1 MFVAGSNADRRV
13 TEESD
18 PSGSRNGSPG
28 SQQKRMEPARAL
40 VKDPTLL
47 LHLLDEPLSDL
58 DTTLQRTLRTGIKML
73 PERLGATTVLATHDQ
88 IQATIMADRIT
99 CMRDGRIE
107 QIGTTGREILYVVES
122 ATRTPR
128 ARKSGGPD
136 RKPSAPNRRGATGRW
151 AVSTPVPPPAQ

>member
-1 MFVAGSNADRRV
+1 MAGSNADRRV
-13 TEESD
+13 TEAFD
-18 PSGSRNGSPG
+18 LSGSRNGSTG
-28 SQQKRMEPARAL
+28 GQRKRVEPARAL

-47 LHLLDEPLSDL
+47 LLVLDEPLSDL

-73 PERLGATTVLATHDQ
+73 PERLGATTVLATQDQ
-88 IQATIMADRIT
+88 IQATTTADRIT

-107 QIGTTGREILYVVES
+107 QIGTTGREVLYVVDS
-122 ATRTPR
+122 ATGTPR
-128 ARKSGGPD
+128 ALKSDGSD